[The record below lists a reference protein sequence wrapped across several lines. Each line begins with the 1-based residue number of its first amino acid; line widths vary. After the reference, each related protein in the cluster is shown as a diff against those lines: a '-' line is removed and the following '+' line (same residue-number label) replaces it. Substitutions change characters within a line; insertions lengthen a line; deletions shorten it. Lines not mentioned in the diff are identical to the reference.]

1 MGDAVMGVD
10 GCTHGWVGIVLTSGR
25 VEALYAPTIGEL
37 EAAARGLGEIAVLA
51 IDIPIGL
58 PDAGVRQADVMSRRQ
73 VGPRSSSVFSTPV
86 RAALEFDTYE
96 SAAPAH
102 RELTSS
108 GMTKQAFALRVKI
121 HEVQAW
127 LPSAMCRVVEAH
139 PEVSFAELAQE
150 PLIHSKSTWAGVEL
164 RRNLLE
170 TAGIRL
176 PSDLGSA
183 GARAGVDDV
192 LDAAIAAWTAARAR
206 DGLARSLP
214 DPPQVFSDGIAAAI
228 WC

>member
-1 MGDAVMGVD
+1 MIIEVAVERFAYRCGPCD
-10 GCTHGWVGIVLTSGR
+10 HGWAADLDVRHATSTPGGTRTFYNRHGLPCLAHDAAQPLCPHCGCGAVHVKSQGR
-25 VEALYAPTIGEL
+25 PDPQPAPPTPD
-37 EAAARGLGEIAVLA
+37 EAAA
-51 IDIPIGL
+51 
-58 PDAGVRQADVMSRRQ
+58 S
-73 VGPRSSSVFSTPV
+73 
-86 RAALEFDTYE
+86 
-96 SAAPAH
+96 AH
-102 RELTSS
+102 RELTGS

-121 HEVQAW
+121 HEVEAW
-127 LPSAMCRVVEAH
+127 LPSAKCRVVEVH

-164 RRNLLE
+164 RRSLLE
-170 TAGIRL
+170 AVGIRL

-192 LDAAIAAWTAARAR
+192 LDAVITAWTAARVR

-214 DPPQVFSDGIAAAI
+214 DPPQVFSAGTAAAI